1 MGAICD
7 GVGLGMESLLDSGL
21 EKAKELERALRRQ
34 SPRDEVRRTRGC
46 PVQYQPV
53 CKVGF

>member
-21 EKAKELERALRRQ
+21 EKAKELERELRRQ
-34 SPRDEVRRTRGC
+34 SPQDEVRRTREC
-46 PVQYQPV
+46 PI
-53 CKVGF
+53 